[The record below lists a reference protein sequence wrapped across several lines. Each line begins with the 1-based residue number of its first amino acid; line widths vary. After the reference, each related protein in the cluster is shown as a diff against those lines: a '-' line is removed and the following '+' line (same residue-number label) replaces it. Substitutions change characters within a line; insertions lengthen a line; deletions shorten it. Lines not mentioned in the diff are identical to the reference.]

1 VKRSRVAKAALKP
14 ASNLITLGLPSL
26 KQSGGRINEEWRERL
41 RGPRK
46 FKVYREMAD
55 ADSTV
60 GGFIWNLILFILRVE
75 WTVTPPE
82 VDGEVSPEAQAL
94 AERVQGAWEDMEQ
107 EPSKTL
113 AEIVRHAARD
123 GAAPMEVTL
132 KICRGTKLDEAG
144 NEVTETDPVLASDFS
159 DGFVGWRSWSIRP
172 LESVTEW
179 LWDPQNKSRLL
190 GFVQTADEDYRART
204 IPMEKVLLFQFITAK
219 NSPEGISM
227 LSWSE
232 RDYYFKKHYEEVG
245 AIGIKRELCGMPVA
259 RVPATMMSPN
269 ATPEQ
274 QAVLEEIKLGMQL
287 IEADELG
294 CLVFPGEKNAD
305 GTESGFDVYLMA
317 SGGSRAIDISAEIRR
332 LRSQISVALGGAF
345 MYAGLDGS
353 SARSLDESKTDTFKL
368 AVMSM
373 LRSIKQVLDVA
384 VVRLMQAQPVPP
396 PREIWPTFEHS
407 DIDEA
412 TMEQFG
418 AYLRNMM
425 DAGAITYSEE
435 IEAEALRKGGLK
447 PKRVDHALEV
457 IQGGVDDTGATPAN
471 EAVPAAE
478 TALNGAQVTSAL
490 EIVAEV
496 AAGRLPRATGVA
508 MLQEFFNMEAARAE
522 RIMGRVGLDFV
533 PTPEDGAEE
542 VIAAKEGE
550 EPPPTY
556 SKDDLRALMTEAE
569 VRKLLSV
576 GKVGLA
582 SLVAEGK
589 IRAFTIAGRRKYD
602 PKDVH
607 EMLLAAGGATG

>member
-1 VKRSRVAKAALKP
+1 VKRSRVAKASLKP

-26 KQSGGRINEEWRERL
+26 KQNGGRINEERRERL

-46 FKVYREMAD
+46 FKVYREMGD
-55 ADSTV
+55 ADSTI
-60 GGFIWNLILFILRVE
+60 GGFLWNLILFLGRVE
-75 WTVTPPE
+75 WTVIPPE
-82 VDGEVSPEAQAL
+82 LDGEVAPEAQAL
-94 AERVQGAWEDMEQ
+94 AKRIQGAWEDMEQ
-107 EPSKTL
+107 TPAENI

-132 KICRGTKLDEAG
+132 KVCRGTKDDG
-144 NEVTETDPVLASDFS
+144 TPETDPVFASDYD
-159 DGFVGWRSWSIRP
+159 DGMLAWRAWGIRP

-179 LWDPQNKSRLL
+179 RWDPKNKTRLL
-190 GFVQTADEDYRART
+190 GFVQTADEDYSQHT
-204 IPMEKVLLFQFITAK
+204 IPMEKVLLFRFLTAK

-232 RDYYFKKHYEEVG
+232 RDYYFKKHFEEVG

-425 DAGAITYSEE
+425 DAGAIGYDEE
-435 IEAEALRKGGLK
+435 VEAEARRKGKIK
-447 PKRVDHALEV
+447 PRKVEPVLEPV
-457 IQGGVDDTGATPAN
+457 EDEEGA
-471 EAVPAAE
+471 V
-478 TALNGAQVTSAL
+478 SK
-490 EIVAEV
+490 
-496 AAGRLPRATGVA
+496 
-508 MLQEFFNMEAARAE
+508 
-522 RIMGRVGLDFV
+522 D
-533 PTPEDGAEE
+533 
-542 VIAAKEGE
+542 

-582 SLVAEGK
+582 SLVADGK

-607 EMLLAAGGATG
+607 EMLAVAGGAKV